1 MSYWKHLNENQR
13 KLIASMLTKKMKL
26 VEIADLL
33 EMDPT
38 SISKEIKRNRVLSK
52 KGLKDKVCKYTTR
65 YPYVCN
71 GCMKKYNLCPF
82 TQYKYDS
89 HSAQKAADY
98 NLVTSRQG
106 LNMTDEEYFVYDTQI
121 IPPRRSRQSHLIGR

>member
-38 SISKEIKRNRVLSK
+38 SISKEIKRNRV
-52 KGLKDKVCKYTTR
+52 
-65 YPYVCN
+65 
-71 GCMKKYNLCPF
+71 
-82 TQYKYDS
+82 
-89 HSAQKAADY
+89 
-98 NLVTSRQG
+98 
-106 LNMTDEEYFVYDTQI
+106 
-121 IPPRRSRQSHLIGR
+121 